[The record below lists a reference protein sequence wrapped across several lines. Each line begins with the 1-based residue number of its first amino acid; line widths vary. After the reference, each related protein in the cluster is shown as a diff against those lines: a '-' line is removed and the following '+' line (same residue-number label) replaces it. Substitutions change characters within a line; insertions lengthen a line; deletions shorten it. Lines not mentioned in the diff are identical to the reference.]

1 VKGLVVALL
10 CLSLPVRADETKLD
24 LSSKSKAV
32 AESHSL
38 RPDSVFGPGL
48 RLTTFGEDRVRL
60 EEELRG
66 KAGPVQLLVTGSVLS
81 QQRQRANSRIVANEV
96 YTDFAVDRNHFT
108 VGKKILSGD
117 VGYGFRPI
125 DVIQREPRLQILPPA
140 LEGVPNLAWER
151 FTAEEAWS
159 LIYANPGHGR
169 RIDAKHDGSLNLRWY
184 RRAGK
189 TDLHGVARASDR
201 YGLEAGGAF
210 STVPHES
217 LELHA
222 SVLFM
227 KRDESGKSREKAL
240 AGLTWTFESG
250 WSLVGEA
257 WWDGTAPGA
266 EDWRAL
272 NARAG
277 ALQANPPALAGLTR
291 VFQLPSWSR
300 RSALAHASWTDP
312 AGSGW
317 SGYLDL
323 LRTLEDR
330 GYSVTAALGYE
341 ADKVRVDAGLR
352 RFGGRP
358 DSAYRLF
365 PEKDVLFVGISL
377 AL

>member
-1 VKGLVVALL
+1 M
-10 CLSLPVRADETKLD
+10 
-24 LSSKSKAV
+24 
-32 AESHSL
+32 
-38 RPDSVFGPGL
+38 FGPGL
-48 RLTTFGEDRVRL
+48 RFTGFGQDRVRL

-66 KAGPVQLLVTGSVLS
+66 KAGPVQLLLTGSVLS
-81 QQRQRANSRIVANEV
+81 QERQRANTRLVANEV
-96 YTDFAVDRNHFT
+96 YTDFALDRNHFT

-125 DVIQREPRLQILPPA
+125 DVIQREQRLQILPPA

-169 RIDAKHDGSLNLRWY
+169 RVDPKHDGSLNLRWY

-189 TDLHGVARASDR
+189 ADLHAAARASDR

-210 STVPHES
+210 SAVPHES
-217 LELHA
+217 LELHG

-240 AGLTWTFESG
+240 AGLTWTSESG
-250 WSLVGEA
+250 WSLIGEA
-257 WWDGTAPGA
+257 WWDGTAPA
-266 EDWRAL
+266 AAQWADLSNRA
-272 NARAG
+272 A
-277 ALQANPPALAGLTR
+277 ALQNNPPALAGLTR
-291 VFQLPSWSR
+291 MFQLPSGSR

-312 AGSGW
+312 DGSGW
-317 SGYLDL
+317 SGYVDL

-330 GYSVTAALGYE
+330 GYNLTAALGYQ
-341 ADKVRVDAGLR
+341 ADKLRVDAGLR
-352 RFGGRP
+352 RLGGKP

-365 PEKDVLFVGISL
+365 PEKSVLFIGVSL